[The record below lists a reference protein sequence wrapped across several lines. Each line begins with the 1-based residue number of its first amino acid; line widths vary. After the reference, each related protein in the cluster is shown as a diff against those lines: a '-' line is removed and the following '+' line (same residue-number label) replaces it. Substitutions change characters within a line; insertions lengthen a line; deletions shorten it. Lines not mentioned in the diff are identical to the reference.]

1 MIVVPRNRRQA
12 GITLV
17 ELVVSIAIMGI
28 ISTMILGTWFALS
41 DSYLHTSR
49 SNEQI
54 DYARQA
60 ISRMAR
66 EIRDAQGVLGG
77 TDVPVPFVRTSSNE
91 IRFYSTF
98 NTADAATPTSAPR
111 LTRFIYHVT
120 DTSQGIGSIYREVAA
135 DGLFDDS
142 PGDVSTVLVSNVANG
157 ATTDVFVYW
166 AYASSGPL
174 SGTLYHSSGT
184 DPLVSPSEM
193 VSVGINLLIDV
204 NPGKSPNYTDVSTTV
219 NPRNVRQF

>member
-77 TDVPVPFVRTSSNE
+77 TDVPVPFVRTFSDE

-98 NTADAATPTSAPR
+98 NTADADKPTSAPR
-111 LTRFIYHVT
+111 LTRFIYRVT
-120 DTSQGIGSIYREVAA
+120 DASQGIGSIYREVAA
-135 DGLFDDS
+135 DGLFDV
-142 PGDVSTVLVSNVANG
+142 PGAVSTVLVSNVANG

-184 DPLVSPSEM
+184 DLLVWPSEM